1 MNAYTRKARAA
12 YVKNDLENLSREE
25 IVVKLYETLR
35 IKLQAAIEE
44 INDGNIARKAEHLS
58 RGLAIVLELQAS
70 LDMEQGGEIA
80 VNLNGLYNY
89 LISDLVTANVKN
101 DTQKI
106 KDALKVVEPLLEA
119 WTEIARGK
127 KQEARQ
133 EDESVDYVASAT
145 EPSLVAG
152 GVNY

>member
-1 MNAYTRKARAA
+1 MNAYTKNARAA
-12 YVKNDLENLSREE
+12 YVKKDLENLSREE
-25 IVVKLYETLR
+25 VVVKLYEALR
-35 IKLQAAIEE
+35 IRLQAAIEE

-80 VNLNGLYNY
+80 VNLNSLYNY
-89 LISDLVTANVKN
+89 LVSDLVTANLKN

-106 KDALKVVEPLLEA
+106 VEALKVVEPLLEA

-127 KQEARQ
+127 KSEARP
-133 EDESVDYVASAT
+133 EGENVEYVASSSQPDLTAI
-145 EPSLVAG
+145 
-152 GVNY
+152 NY